1 MSEITQ
7 TLTLAQSGV
16 AGPSGPTGPQGAT
29 MHWGSGIPATGL
41 GNNGDQYLDYDS
53 ADLYGKSD
61 NSWAKLRNLRG
72 PQGPKG
78 DKGDKGNQ
86 GIQGVQGEQ
95 GLGIFASN
103 GVPTDNLGRNG
114 EHYVELDSPSKTLY
128 QKSAGNWSVI
138 GNLAGPK
145 GDTGRGISDMEVL
158 SDGTLRVSYTDGTNQ
173 DTGSFPIEGLGRR
186 VALSQNPGA
195 DNSNYWAKVA
205 TLRTTTGTA
214 DAGLVLALVCG
225 DQAVHGAAVITVKFR
240 EGASPDTLAAESGVY
255 IAANHGEIFADDSF
269 KLISN
274 GYGQP
279 VELWVRKKHSFVSL
293 SVHEVAAALNEVT
306 VTYHNDF
313 SWQAEEPSAAYVKQ
327 SIGLVYGKNRKIY
340 HEEHKPTPAE
350 IGAIKTG
357 GTVSVSGN
365 ASGSA
370 SFDANGDL
378 SLNLNVSYSTSANS
392 ATSATS
398 AGNADTVDNLHGS
411 QLIRSDTDDN
421 VTGHTEWQDLKE
433 VRWGNSADMRMM
445 HSGSHGYLSLHTGDL
460 YIRSGT
466 TTKYLFDVSSGNF
479 HADGHVY
486 WQSSSVGSDPILKTN
501 VRTIDK
507 PISRLKKLNGVLF
520 DWKDSGRGS
529 GGLMSPDIRRAL
541 PRTVYKSKFKK
552 NGKRYDQADYNAV
565 IGLLVEVCKDLENRL
580 QRQSDDFKAI
590 KDQGKTVNKLQ
601 HMMKS
606 LQSRIENLY

>member
-29 MHWGSGIPATGL
+29 IHWGSGIPAAGL

-86 GIQGVQGEQ
+86 GIQGIQGEQ
-95 GLGIFASN
+95 GLGIFAGN
-103 GVPTDNLGRNG
+103 GIPADSLGRNG
-114 EHYVELDSPSKTLY
+114 EYYVELDSPNKTLY
-128 QKSAGNWSVI
+128 QKSVGSWSII

-145 GDTGRGISDMEVL
+145 GDTGRGISSMEVL
-158 SDGTLRVSYTDGTNQ
+158 VDGTLRITYTDGVKEN
-173 DTGSFPIEGLGRR
+173 TGPFPVEGLGRR
-186 VALSQNPGA
+186 VCNLKNAGMSSA
-195 DNSNYWAKVA
+195 NYWAKIATFNMPNSDYANA
-205 TLRTTTGTA
+205 TLILLLTTNGSSIRGHTMVSVHVVQQTA
-214 DAGLVLALVCG
+214 PNTLVSDSGISYAFNHSGAFKDDA
-225 DQAVHGAAVITVKFR
+225 FR
-240 EGASPDTLAAESGVY
+240 
-255 IAANHGEIFADDSF
+255 
-269 KLISN
+269 LISA

-279 VELWVRKKHSFVSL
+279 VELWVQKAVDHFGVSVFEIGATK
-293 SVHEVAAALNEVT
+293 SNGVST
-306 VTYHNDF
+306 TYNDEAV
-313 SWQAEEPSAAYVKQ
+313 WQAAEPSAAYIKQ
-327 SIGLVYGKNRKIY
+327 SGGLTYGDNKKIY
-340 HEEHKPTPAE
+340 HEGQKPTPAE

-378 SLNLNVSYSTSANS
+378 SLNLNVSYATSANS

-466 TTKYLFDVSSGNF
+466 TTKYLFDVSNGNF

-529 GGLMSPDIRRAL
+529 GGLMSPDIRKAL
-541 PRTVYKSKFKK
+541 PGTVYKSKFRKH
-552 NGKRYDQADYNAV
+552 GKRYDQADYNV
-565 IGLLVEVCKDLENRL
+565 VTGLLVEVCKDQEVRLEQQAEIIKECSKTIKEL
-580 QRQSDDFKAI
+580 QK
-590 KDQGKTVNKLQ
+590 N
-601 HMMKS
+601 
-606 LQSRIENLY
+606 